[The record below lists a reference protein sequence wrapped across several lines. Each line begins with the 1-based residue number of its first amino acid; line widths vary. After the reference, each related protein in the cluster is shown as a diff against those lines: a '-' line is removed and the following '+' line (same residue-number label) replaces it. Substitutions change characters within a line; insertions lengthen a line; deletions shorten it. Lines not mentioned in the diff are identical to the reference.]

1 MFSSP
6 LWQSALAN
14 LRLLRLP
21 RMAATS
27 AETNEPTDVLRVK
40 SSFGS
45 RRMLWVVYSAL
56 SFLIFILLTFPAEL
70 LLQRVMTTVG
80 QTSALQI
87 RYSAGEWSWFQ
98 GWTLKDLSIERS
110 GIAPLRISRLTIS
123 PSFFGLLFGQPFP
136 LTYAATLYGGTVN
149 GTLQRENT
157 AWRVQFS
164 ADQLALEQ
172 LPFPAPWG
180 QGRAAGKISLTGTVQ
195 GTPGEI
201 ASWSGDLKATITKGS
216 LKGGNVAKFPL
227 PVLQTAQAQGQ
238 ATLKNGRLEVT
249 DLTLTTDGIEA
260 HLQGAISLRLPLEW
274 SVLDLQL
281 TTRQT
286 GMPPPPLATLV
297 SLLPA
302 VPGSQGERRATIT
315 GTFAA
320 AGMR

>member
-1 MFSSP
+1 
-6 LWQSALAN
+6 
-14 LRLLRLP
+14 
-21 RMAATS
+21 MAAMSTE
-27 AETNEPTDVLRVK
+27 ADEPTDILRAE

-45 RRMLWVVYSAL
+45 RRMLWVLYSAL

-98 GWTLKDLSIERS
+98 GWTLKDLSIERN

-136 LTYAATLYGGTVN
+136 LTYEATLYGGTIN
-149 GTLQRENT
+149 GGLQREDT

-164 ADQLALEQ
+164 ANQLALEQ

-180 QGRAAGKISLTGTVQ
+180 QGRAAGKISLTGAVQ
-195 GTPGEI
+195 GAPGDVT
-201 ASWSGDLKATITKGS
+201 SWSGDMHTIITEGS

-238 ATLKNGRLEVT
+238 ATLKNGRLEVS
-249 DLTLTTDGIEA
+249 DLTLAADGIEA
-260 HLQGAISLRLPLEW
+260 HLQGTISLRLPLEW
-274 SVLDLQL
+274 SALDLQL
-281 TTRQT
+281 TARQT
-286 GMPPPPLATLV
+286 GTPPPSLATLV

-315 GTFAA
+315 GTLAA
-320 AGMR
+320 AVMQ